1 MRGKQAPKR
10 IIAADSKLNSLA
22 VAKFINF
29 VMERGKKTVAQKIVY
44 SALDIVTEK
53 TGKQPLEA
61 FELAIRNVA
70 PTVEVKAKRVGGS
83 NYQVPMEVRGDR
95 RQGLA
100 FRWILAAARGKKG
113 KPMAEKLATELMAAM
128 NNEGDA
134 VKKKLDV
141 HRMAEAN
148 RAFAHFA

>member
-10 IIAADSKLNSLA
+10 TILPDPKYKSL
-22 VAKFINF
+22 VLAKFVNY
-29 VMERGKKTVAQKIVY
+29 VMERGKKTVAQKIVFQ
-44 SALDIVTEK
+44 ALDIVHEK
-53 TGKQPLEA
+53 TGKPQLEA
-61 FELAIRNVA
+61 FDLAIRNIA
-70 PTVEVKAKRVGGS
+70 PVVEVKAKRVGGS
-83 NYQVPMEVRGDR
+83 NYQVPMEVRGER
-95 RQGLA
+95 RQALA

-113 KPMAEKLATELMAAM
+113 KPMAQKLAAELMAAM

>member
-10 IIAADSKLNSLA
+10 HIAPDTKLNSLA

-29 VMERGKKTVAQKIVY
+29 VMERGQKTVAQKIVY
-44 SALDIVTEK
+44 SALDIVHEK

-61 FELAIRNVA
+61 FDLAIRNVA

-95 RQGLA
+95 R
-100 FRWILAAARGKKG
+100 
-113 KPMAEKLATELMAAM
+113 
-128 NNEGDA
+128 
-134 VKKKLDV
+134 
-141 HRMAEAN
+141 
-148 RAFAHFA
+148 